1 VTEET
6 VHELELPGC
15 WTEADLHEVAP
26 LCGSWGNHARWPPEA
41 VLLFLLNWA
50 MDNRQHTFERYLPE
64 AWPSVRALVGNWS
77 LPMSPT
83 AVTPAALCQVR
94 QRVGTEPLKALYHKA
109 NQRLS
114 GRFDDLCRFDGLR
127 LWAVDGSWIN
137 LPAESRLVE
146 EFGRPSG
153 TDQGKLP
160 LPQALLV
167 CLELVNMG
175 WMVNFDLKA
184 CNDSELISAIELTK
198 NLGSGD
204 LLLGD
209 RLFFDTRWISDLRER
224 GVELLLRLTS
234 VRWKSF
240 CDQSRETIEALRR
253 SNTDIDCP
261 VLLKVDTDHKGRPR
275 GGLVPLR
282 YLERLP
288 RYPGQETMRLLTS
301 LPADRLPGER
311 AVRLYGERWGIE
323 TQLRFIKGEDH
334 LPVVLSRKPETV
346 RQEVLLR
353 LLAHN
358 WVRSVQAEACL
369 RTRAVS
375 SDAFPPSS
383 SNLAT
388 AA

>member
-1 VTEET
+1 
-6 VHELELPGC
+6 VHEMELPGC
-15 WTEADLHEVAP
+15 WKEGDLHEVAQ
-26 LCGSWGNHARWPPEA
+26 LCGSWANQARWPPEA

-50 MDNRQHTFERYLPE
+50 LDNRQHTFERYLPE

-83 AVTPAALCQVR
+83 AVTSAALCQVR
-94 QRVGTEPLKALYHKA
+94 QRVGTKPLEALYRKA
-109 NQRLS
+109 NERLF

-137 LPAESRLVE
+137 LPAAPELVE
-146 EFGRPSG
+146 QFGRPSG
-153 TDQGKLP
+153 SNEGKLP

-175 WMVNFDLKA
+175 WMANFDLKA

-198 NLGSGD
+198 DLGSGD

-240 CDQSRETIEALRR
+240 CDQSRETIETLRR
-253 SNTDIDCP
+253 PNTDIDCP
-261 VLLKVDTDHKGRPR
+261 VLLKVDTDHKGRSR

-282 YLERLP
+282 YLERPP
-288 RYPGQETMRLLTS
+288 RHPGQETMRLLTS
-301 LPADRLPGER
+301 LSEDRLPGEQ
-311 AVRLYGERWGIE
+311 AVRLYGGRWGIE

-369 RTRAVS
+369 RIRAVS
-375 SDAFPPSS
+375 SDAFPPSHS
-383 SNLAT
+383 DLAN